1 MISSDYWGGGRHACD
16 IGYHRETMN
25 PAEFDILN
33 LKVEWLSCGETA
45 GIRSLPSHIYKKRIH
60 QLNLKMFFEQAFL
73 AS

>member
-33 LKVEWLSCGETA
+33 LKVEGGVAVMWRDCRDKVAPLT
-45 GIRSLPSHIYKKRIH
+45 HI
-60 QLNLKMFFEQAFL
+60 
-73 AS
+73 